1 MVEGIPRISVT
12 IICYKQEDLIKRAVE
27 SLLAQKDYIYE
38 ICVSDDCS
46 PDRTWDVLID
56 YKKQYPDLFKLHR
69 NAPNVGI
76 FENIE
81 NSWTMP
87 TGDMVYLMA
96 GDDEAGEGW
105 FKKVIEFILEKKID
119 YKNELFCIYG
129 DYKCIYPNG
138 DSVVH
143 RHSVVEKFDDTF
155 RAALRGMINGRGC
168 CYSKHILDK
177 FKKVSQGRSHIAE
190 NAQDRQ
196 LQIFSEKNYYIP
208 AVGNIY
214 YSAIGISTHL
224 TKEMKLER
232 MQIWPYSIKCFR
244 ELGIKLQKKDLLYV
258 KHRMKYQ
265 EYVYWGKKKSAIISI
280 WYYLRSFDLKMYV
293 AGDTFRGL
301 IFAIRRRLPHKHAII
316 MN

>member
-1 MVEGIPRISVT
+1 M
-12 IICYKQEDLIKRAVE
+12 
-27 SLLAQKDYIYE
+27 
-38 ICVSDDCS
+38 
-46 PDRTWDVLID
+46 
-56 YKKQYPDLFKLHR
+56 H
-69 NAPNVGI
+69 
-76 FENIE
+76 
-81 NSWTMP
+81 
-87 TGDMVYLMA
+87 
-96 GDDEAGEGW
+96 
-105 FKKVIEFILEKKID
+105 
-119 YKNELFCIYG
+119 LFCIYG
-129 DYKCIYPNG
+129 DYRCIYPNG

-168 CYSKHILDK
+168 CYSKHVLDK

-244 ELGIKLQKKDLLYV
+244 ELGIELQKKDLLYV

-301 IFAIRRRLPHKHAII
+301 VFAIRRRLPHKHAII